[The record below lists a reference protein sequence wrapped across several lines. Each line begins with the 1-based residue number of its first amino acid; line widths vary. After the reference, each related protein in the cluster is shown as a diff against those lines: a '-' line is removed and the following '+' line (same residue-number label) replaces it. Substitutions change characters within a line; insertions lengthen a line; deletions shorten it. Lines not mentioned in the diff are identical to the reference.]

1 MYSKMFFP
9 RLLERDFKQG
19 YKMGFFNMCSS
30 EMKNVSSLM
39 NVLMMVRWVDLNKE
53 A

>member
-1 MYSKMFFP
+1 MFFSRP
-9 RLLERDFKQG
+9 LERGLKQG
-19 YKMGFFNMCSS
+19 YKLGFFFNMCSN

-39 NVLMMVRWVDLNKE
+39 NVPMVVRWVDLNKE